1 MAGGLILL
9 ALLGVL
15 AATFVVRIR
24 RRMGLASTTTTWT
37 TVIIAVVLVG
47 LVLWASSQR

>member
-15 AATFVVRIR
+15 AAMFVVRIR
-24 RRMGLASTTTTWT
+24 RRMGLASTTATWT
-37 TVIIAVVLVG
+37 TVITAVVLAG
-47 LVLWASSQR
+47 LLLWATSQH